1 VKNSGARIHE
11 ESSMLQQIFAYF
23 KNTHSCQYCYKENSL
38 DQSICSSCRHL
49 IFSVSLEEK
58 EKRMMNFSVWFTSEF
73 VANETFDTIRIKKVS
88 VKDGYVVYD
97 L

>member
-1 VKNSGARIHE
+1 
-11 ESSMLQQIFAYF
+11 MLQQIFTYF
-23 KNTHSCQYCYKENSL
+23 KHTHSCQYCYRENILDRSL
-38 DQSICSSCRHL
+38 CSFCSH
-49 IFSVSLEEK
+49 IIVPVSLEEK

-73 VANETFDTIRIKKVS
+73 VADGTYDTIRVKKIS